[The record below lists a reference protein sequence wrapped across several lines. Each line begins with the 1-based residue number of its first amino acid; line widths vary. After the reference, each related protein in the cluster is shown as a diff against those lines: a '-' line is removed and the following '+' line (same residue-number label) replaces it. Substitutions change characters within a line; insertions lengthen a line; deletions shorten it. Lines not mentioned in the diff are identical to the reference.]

1 MRKPRSFAKPKVQP
15 SRRKVRDSRGD
26 NVPAPKIVTLAS
38 KILRQGYKPTREEI
52 ETLAGSILAN
62 APEKDKRK

>member
-15 SRRKVRDSRGD
+15 SPRRAKSDRGD
-26 NVPAPKIVTLAS
+26 NVPAAKIVSLAS